1 MLIPLFT
8 NSHLVLFGM
17 KSGSELASGISQ
29 DKNLE
34 LKLKWEDIKP
44 SPYAGKKHGAE
55 AKQEKNMKPSKR
67 S

>member
-8 NSHLVLFGM
+8 NLHLVLFGM

-34 LKLKWEDIKP
+34 LKLKWEDMKP
-44 SPYAGKKHGAE
+44 SPYAGKNMEPKLN
-55 AKQEKNMKPSKR
+55 EKKT
-67 S
+67 